1 MSNPAG
7 RAGVNFGS
15 GGTIVA
21 AGFPGGGGAGVEIGI
36 IRGALVDVT
45 QVQDVI
51 DKDAL
56 TQGRAF
62 GERVWQL
69 TLDIVVSADT
79 QALAA
84 AVLWPSPLATVTVQN
99 ACDGNAEVNGAWN
112 VEPGGGWN
120 FGSAEFRSGTIILTR
135 RSASTA
141 DHTAGNAVALGA
153 MG

>member
-21 AGFPGGGGAGVEIGI
+21 SGFPGGDGAGVEIGI
-36 IRGALVDVT
+36 IRGNLVDIT

-51 DKDAL
+51 DKNAL
-56 TQGRAF
+56 TQGRGF

-79 QALAA
+79 QALAKD
-84 AVLWPSPLATVTVQN
+84 VEWPAPLAVVTVQN

-112 VEPGGGWN
+112 VEPGGGWT
-120 FGSAEFRSGTIILTR
+120 FASAEFRNGTLILTK
-135 RSASTA
+135 RSASSA

-153 MG
+153 MS